1 MLQASQVAP
10 LLNNNP
16 GGIRHEGL
24 IPELGR
30 APEGGHGNPL
40 QNACLENSVDREAW
54 QVTVHRVAKSWTQLA
69 HTHKVHYSQSL
80 GAWLLESRREEQDA
94 CWPLEETENSTKLQP
109 SSNLLRSSRAAPF
122 KWFPPTP
129 SLRIPLFTAYQE
141 ETTVRDIIKEKY
153 SHQSSTE
160 HPLVHQ
166 VQSTN

>member
-1 MLQASQVAP
+1 MATHSRMLAWRIP
-10 LLNNNP
+10 WTEKP
-16 GGIRHEGL
+16 GRLQSIGL
-24 IPELGR
+24 QR
-30 APEGGHGNPL
+30 AGHN
-40 QNACLENSVDREAW
+40 W
-54 QVTVHRVAKSWTQLA
+54 

-109 SSNLLRSSRAAPF
+109 MSNLLLSSRAAPF